1 MKRKFLFPSKNI
13 PPSKISL
20 VVDNDEFETIIVKKE
35 INFQDKNTNKM
46 YDVLNIYE
54 NLQRTHNLIFF
65 LYLLEFM
72 KVQIGLLVII
82 IKSLAIIINISCF

>member
-1 MKRKFLFPSKNI
+1 
-13 PPSKISL
+13 
-20 VVDNDEFETIIVKKE
+20 
-35 INFQDKNTNKM
+35 M

-82 IKSLAIIINISCF
+82 IKCLAIIINISCF

>member
-1 MKRKFLFPSKNI
+1 
-13 PPSKISL
+13 
-20 VVDNDEFETIIVKKE
+20 
-35 INFQDKNTNKM
+35 M

-82 IKSLAIIINISCF
+82 IKCLTIIINISCF